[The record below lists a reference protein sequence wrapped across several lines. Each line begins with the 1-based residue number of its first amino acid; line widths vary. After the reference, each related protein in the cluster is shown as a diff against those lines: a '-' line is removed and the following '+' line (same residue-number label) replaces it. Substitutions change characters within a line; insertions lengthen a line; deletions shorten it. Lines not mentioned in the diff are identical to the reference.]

1 MQIKTIMRY
10 HLTAVRMVIIKNSTN
25 NKCWRGCG
33 QLSATGRKGNS
44 PTLLVGG
51 NVSWCSHCGK
61 QYGMFLRKLKTELP
75 AIQLLGTYPN
85 KTLIQKD
92 EYTPVFTAALFTTG
106 NNANT
111 GKRLKCPSTKES
123 IKKLWCLYTMKYYSA
138 IKKEQNNAICSSMD
152 ATRDYHTK

>member
-138 IKKEQNNAICSSMD
+138 IKKRMLLFSATWMDLSMD
-152 ATRDYHTK
+152 